1 MTPGSHGYGMG
12 RVSGHGYNRIGQT
25 HRPVAMGR
33 MVWIQQQESGLNE
46 NIKRWW
52 QGAAAAC
59 VAVALAACGGGSS
72 SSDETSVSVRVEGLT
87 ASSLTLVDDLGHTA
101 VLSANGAHPFA
112 RMAPGTLFTPS
123 IASQPS
129 NQVCRLDAGVRTAAR
144 DLELLVRCEAGL
156 LTTSGLRSFVVDQ
169 LVMMDTLEDGVV
181 VSARFNG
188 AAMVIQ
194 DAGPGGFIFKV
205 PNVNP
210 GVHEVEATVNGRT
223 FRTSLDI
230 QSNPLTVPPKQYL
243 QETAARI
250 RGRINT
256 LLQSSST
263 LSDEHRVFLETTL
276 EQLQGLDAEL
286 DKAPAEDLAFIAR
299 HFAANDPSVL
309 AEAMA
314 ALAGERVSVQGAR
327 ERLSRNQA
335 SATCYTHAKAF
346 TGGVVQAGVSIG
358 GLAVSLGLLS
368 NFGIG
373 LATAPMSAFLFFDSL
388 NIINRGLDGI
398 DEQCVWPEDLVA
410 RVNDVVFNSQRAS
423 RFVAASLSLPSA
435 RIHPQVDNRL
445 VFNHAESR
453 ALSVQIQMTLSDLVA
468 DRTLAA
474 AARVVSAYRSI
485 VSQLPEP
492 IKLPGAGTLAEMA
505 QLKRQS
511 FKPARSLQIEGL
523 SSGIT
528 GRVESRLDN
537 NGQPTG
543 DFLFV
548 FSAASW
554 VPTSAEPMPFSFRL
568 RETEADYLGP
578 VISATLQVPL
588 TPVAADLAFET
599 NLDTTLS
606 ARLTATHATG
616 FAVVTQPSDGTLT
629 LTNPSSGA
637 FTYTPS
643 MGYSGT
649 VAFTYRA
656 FNASATSQTATVV
669 IAVLSDEVS
678 CTLTDNSGSPAGTV
692 SVNRRC
698 YRALLTGA
706 DPDEELWIRYVP
718 DLLGDL
724 QFSGRPED
732 YLSLMEHV
740 YVPVGLSARVSTES
754 ASYDPSNNAFT
765 FDKAYG
771 YYNTSDGTA
780 ASPSFTYSEQ
790 DDDLRQQTQRLRA
803 LLVRNPV
810 SGLLMVDNLQRAL
823 VQRAYFADAVVR
835 VDRMEHVS
843 LTLQSLSAGVPTYAT
858 TVTRCSRPTSLQSG
872 GYVLTGGADWTVE
885 RLTFVNKTETSRT
898 ASTSVTCP
906 LSDTTLLDS
915 IAPARGLN
923 NLSFDWR
930 NP

>member
-1 MTPGSHGYGMG
+1 MG
-12 RVSGHGYNRIGQT
+12 RLVF
-25 HRPVAMGR
+25 
-33 MVWIQQQESGLNE
+33 IQQQGSGLNE

-87 ASSLTLVDDLGHTA
+87 ASSLTLVDDLGHTV

-156 LTTSGLRSFVVDQ
+156 LTTSGLRSYVVDQ
-169 LVMMDTLEDGVV
+169 LVMMDTLESGVPGSV
-181 VSARFNG
+181 TLGGVAVTPLE
-188 AAMVIQ
+188 ATT
-194 DAGPGGFIFKV
+194 GGF
-205 PNVNP
+205 
-210 GVHEVEATVNGRT
+210 T
-223 FRTSLDI
+223 FRIPELPAGAHELRAVVNSRAFNTVLDI
-230 QSNPLTVPPKQYL
+230 SANPLTGDAGEFL
-243 QETAARI
+243 RNAAVDA
-250 RGRINT
+250 
-256 LLQSSST
+256 QSRST
-263 LSDEHRVFLETTL
+263 ELLSDPALTETDKSVL
-276 EQLQGLDAEL
+276 HQLQTELSAIKVDETVAAATAEQRQS
-286 DKAPAEDLAFIAR
+286 LARFL
-299 HFAANDPSVL
+299 AANDPVAL
-309 AEAMA
+309 RAAAEA
-314 ALAGERVSVQGAR
+314 L
-327 ERLSRNQA
+327 LPPLDDQA
-335 SATCYTHAKAF
+335 SAQSSTLRRVTAAAAVDQRKCMRASARFVSAVVIAGASVTSIVATSTEPLGRLLAWY
-346 TGGVVQAGVSIG
+346 GYVQAVVWVKSQLEVMQEVCG
-358 GLAVSLGLLS
+358 GYVGMLVGSTAVEAPDSTASAARAVSLASGSVAARSTARLRAQAS
-368 NFGIG
+368 TG
-373 LATAPMSAFLFFDSL
+373 LAFNDGESAVLDVVLQKSL
-388 NIINRGLDGI
+388 SAEVSDRVLAA
-398 DEQCVWPEDLVA
+398 VA
-410 RVNDVVFNSQRAS
+410 RV
-423 RFVAASLSLPSA
+423 VAA
-435 RIHPQVDNRL
+435 H
-445 VFNHAESR
+445 R
-453 ALSVQIQMTLSDLVA
+453 ALAAKLSGVL
-468 DRTLAA
+468 T
-474 AARVVSAYRSI
+474 
-485 VSQLPEP
+485 
-492 IKLPGAGTLAEMA
+492 LPGADLINALAT
-505 QLKRQS
+505 LKRDS
-511 FKPARSLQIEGL
+511 TEPARTLQLEAMTAGFLGSIDP
-523 SSGIT
+523 
-528 GRVESRLDN
+528 VLDSQ
-537 NGQPTG
+537 GQPTG
-543 DFLFV
+543 RFTVV
-548 FSAASW
+548 FTSSVA
-554 VPTSAEPMPFSFRL
+554 PTSDAPILFSFRL
-568 RETEADYLGP
+568 RDTSVDYLGP
-578 VISATLQVPL
+578 QVNASYQRPR
-588 TPVAADLAFET
+588 TPVARDLAFET

-616 FAVVTQPSDGTLT
+616 FALVTQPSDGTLT
-629 LTNPSSGA
+629 LTDPSSGA

-643 MGYSGT
+643 TGYSGT

-780 ASPSFTYSEQ
+780 AFPSFTYSAQ

-803 LLVRNPV
+803 LLVRNPL